1 MEALIGAIQLAVS
14 LLQMKFDHFKN
25 GDTVDEEINR
35 QIDSLGEAIRV
46 LEYALSETVAT
57 LRTRRNRPNNYL
69 ADLWERVSNKFNEL
83 GDNVEL
89 ADISFKKNLYW
100 RNPQQFEGAE
110 LYEISIDNV
119 LGQLRILRTKYDNL
133 LKKRNK

>member
-14 LLQMKFDHFKN
+14 LLQMKFDYFKN

-89 ADISFKKNLYW
+89 VDISFKKNLYW
-100 RNPQQFEGAE
+100 RNPQQFQGAE

-133 LKKRNK
+133 LKKRNR